1 MTQKI
6 MEFDKNK
13 TYSSEEAIKLVKEMS
28 KEKFDASIE
37 VHFNLGINP
46 KKTDQS
52 IRGTI
57 KLPHSAGKSK
67 KIAAFVGPDK
77 EKEAKDAG
85 ADLVGGEE
93 LVAEVVKS
101 GKCDFDVAVA
111 TPDMMPKLAKAA
123 KILGPKGLMPNPKT
137 DTVGTDIK
145 KMVEDL
151 KGGKMAFKNDD
162 TANVHQIIGK
172 VSMED
177 KILLENFNA
186 FLSAIKKAKP
196 SGAKG
201 TYMKKVI
208 LCSTMGKGVLVTV

>member
-1 MTQKI
+1 MTI
-6 MEFDKNK
+6 
-13 TYSSEEAIKLVKEMS
+13 TIEEAIKQVKKNS
-28 KEKFDASIE
+28 KEKFDASVE

-46 KKTDQS
+46 KKTDQAV
-52 IRGTI
+52 RGTI
-57 KLPHSAGKSK
+57 KLPYSAGKSK
-67 KIAAFVGPDK
+67 KVAAFINPDK

-93 LVAEVVKS
+93 LIAEIVKT

-151 KGGKMAFKNDD
+151 KGGKMAFKTDD
-162 TANVHQIIGK
+162 TGNVHQIIGK
-172 VSMED
+172 ISMED
-177 KILLENFNA
+177 NQLLENFNA

-196 SGAKG
+196 SSAKG
-201 TYMKKVI
+201 TYFKKAT
-208 LCSTMGKGVLVTV
+208 LCSTMGKSVQIVI